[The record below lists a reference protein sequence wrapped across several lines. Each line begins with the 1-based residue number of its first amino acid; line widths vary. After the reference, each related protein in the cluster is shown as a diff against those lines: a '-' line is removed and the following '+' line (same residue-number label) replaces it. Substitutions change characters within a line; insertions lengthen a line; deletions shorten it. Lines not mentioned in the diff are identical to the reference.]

1 MELFILAGGLGTR
14 LRELVK
20 EVPKPMALVKD
31 EPFLNHVMR
40 YWKKQGIKKIY
51 ISIGYLGK
59 VIKDYYGKSFEGTEI
74 LYIIENTPLGTG
86 GAFLKF
92 LKEFNPSNPFLMING
107 DTFFK
112 VDLLNIE
119 KYHNSV
125 NSILTI
131 CAFQTENSDRYSNI
145 LYNEKGRIIKF
156 GFKNSFI
163 KEKITCNGGVYVI
176 SPSIKNYLF
185 SYKKKECSLEN
196 DLFNFLI
203 ARNKNMFVKVYDS
216 PFLDIG
222 LPNDYKRAK
231 EFLEKG
237 T

>member
-1 MELFILAGGLGTR
+1 MDLFILAGGLGTR

-20 EVPKPMALVKD
+20 DVPKPMALVKD
-31 EPFLNHVMR
+31 EPFLSHVMR
-40 YWKKQGIKKIY
+40 YWKNQGIKKIY

-74 LYIIENTPLGTG
+74 DYIIENTPLGTG
-86 GAFLKF
+86 GAFIKF
-92 LKEFNPSNPFLMING
+92 IKEFNSSNPFLMING

-112 VDLLNIE
+112 VNLRNIV
-119 KYHNSV
+119 KYHNSS
-125 NSILTI
+125 NSTLTI
-131 CAFQTENSDRYSNI
+131 CAFQTENSNRYSNI
-145 LYNEKGRIIKF
+145 LHDEKGRIIKF

-163 KEKITCNGGVYVI
+163 KEKIICNGGVYMI
-176 SPSIKNYLF
+176 CPSIKNYLVG
-185 SYKKKECSLEN
+185 YKKKECSLEN

-203 ARNKNMFVKVYDS
+203 TRNINMFVKTYDS

-231 EFLEKG
+231 EFVEKG

>member
-20 EVPKPMALVKD
+20 DVPKPMALVKD

-40 YWKKQGIKKIY
+40 YWKKQGIKKIN

-74 LYIIENTPLGTG
+74 NYIIENTPLGTG

-92 LKEFNPSNPFLMING
+92 LKIFNSSDNFLMING

-112 VDLLNIE
+112 VNLSNTV
-119 KYHNSV
+119 KFHNSS

-131 CAFQTENSDRYSNI
+131 CAFQSENFNRYSNI
-145 LYNEKGRIIKF
+145 LHDEKGRIIKF
-156 GFKNSFI
+156 GVKNSSINQKFI
-163 KEKITCNGGVYVI
+163 CNGGVYVV
-176 SPSIKNYLF
+176 SPHIYNYF
-185 SYKKKECSLEN
+185 VNYKKNKCSLEN
-196 DLFNFLI
+196 DLFNYLI
-203 ARNKNMFVKVYDS
+203 TKNKNIFVKLCDS
-216 PFLDIG
+216 HFLDIG
-222 LPNDYKRAK
+222 LPNDYKYAE